1 MTAEQRTVR
10 IGLLGFGTIGSSV
23 YKLIEKEHDQI
34 LEGTGVDLQV
44 ARVLEA
50 ETAKWPAGAPTGQ
63 FTADFADI
71 VDDPTIEVVVEV
83 IGGTTF
89 AFDFVDAAMRKGKH
103 IVTANKQ
110 LLASR
115 GQSLFTLA
123 KDRERH
129 LRFEASVAGAIPII
143 KVMRESMIAAGLHTV
158 YGIVN
163 GTTNYI
169 LTHMYNEE
177 GDYSDILVRAQE
189 LGYAE
194 ADPTADVGGGDAAA
208 KMAILASIAFH
219 SRVTLGDVAYT
230 GIQDISL
237 ADVRYAKDLGFVV
250 KLIGAARLIDGHVSV
265 RVFPALLPAVHPL
278 AAIGGSN
285 NAVFL
290 QGDSIGE
297 IMLMGPGAGG
307 SPTATAVVSDIVSI
321 ANTKDVGFLQ
331 ACSCYRNLGF
341 LPAEDVESAFFI
353 KMNVA
358 DQTGVLAKIAAAFAE
373 HSVSIASMI
382 QKGRGDEAELVLI
395 THPTKE
401 KDFFA
406 AIEKAKA
413 FSCMQERADDPQG
426 AVGLLPPV
434 GRGRGCGG
442 RPGHE
447 ERVGWKKKTARA

>member
-1 MTAEQRTVR
+1 MAMEQRIVR

-23 YKLIEKEHDQI
+23 YRLIKKEHDQI

-44 ARVLEA
+44 AKILEIM
-50 ETAKWPAGAPTGQ
+50 TDKWPADVPSGL
-63 FTADFADI
+63 FTTDYSEI
-71 VDDPTIEVVVEV
+71 LEDPSIEIVVEV

-89 AFDFVDAAMRKGKH
+89 AFDFIDAAMRRGKN

-115 GQSLFTLA
+115 GQTLFTLA
-123 KDRERH
+123 KELKRH

-169 LTHMYNEE
+169 LTHMYDEE
-177 GDYSDILVRAQE
+177 GDYADILTRAQE

-219 SRVTLGDVAYT
+219 SRVTLADVSYT
-230 GIQDISL
+230 GIQNITL

-250 KLIGAARLIDGHVSV
+250 KLVGAARLIDSKVSV
-265 RVFPALLPAVHPL
+265 RVFPALLPLTHPL
-278 AAIGGSN
+278 AAISGSN

-290 QGDSIGE
+290 QGDTIGE

-307 SPTATAVVSDIVSI
+307 PPTSTAVVSDIVSI

-331 ACSCYRNLGF
+331 SCSCYRTLGF
-341 LPAEDVESAFFI
+341 HPADEVESAFFI

-358 DQTGVLAKIAAAFAE
+358 DQTGVLAQLAEVFAE
-373 HSVSIASMI
+373 HQVSIASMI

-406 AIEKAKA
+406 AIAKTNK
-413 FSCMQERADDPQG
+413 FSFVKSEPMT
-426 AVGLLPPV
+426 L
-434 GRGRGCGG
+434 
-442 RPGHE
+442 
-447 ERVGWKKKTARA
+447 RVL

>member
-1 MTAEQRTVR
+1 MAADQRIVR

-23 YKLIEKEHDQI
+23 YRLILREHDQI

-44 ARVLEA
+44 AKVLES
-50 ETAKWPAGAPTGQ
+50 EPAKWPADAPAGV
-63 FTADFADI
+63 FVADFSEI
-71 VDDPTIEVVVEV
+71 LDDPSIEIVVEV

-89 AFDFVDAAMRKGKH
+89 AYDFIDAAMRKGKN

-115 GQSLFTLA
+115 GQALFTLA
-123 KDRERH
+123 KDEERH

-143 KVMRESMIAAGLHTV
+143 KVMRESMLAAGLHTV

-177 GDYSDILVRAQE
+177 GDYGDILVRAQE

-230 GIQDISL
+230 GIQNVSL

-250 KLIGAARLIDGHVSV
+250 KLIGAARLIDGKVSV
-265 RVFPALLPAVHPL
+265 RVFPALLPLTHPL
-278 AAIGGSN
+278 ASISGSN

-307 SPTATAVVSDIVSI
+307 PPTATAVVSDIISI

-331 ACSCYRNLGF
+331 ACSCYRALGF
-341 LPAEDVESAFFI
+341 YAADEVESAFFI
-353 KMNVA
+353 KMDVA
-358 DQTGVLAKIAAAFAE
+358 DQAGVLAKLAAVFAE
-373 HSVSIASMI
+373 HGVSIASMI

-406 AIEKAKA
+406 AIERAKG
-413 FSCMQERADDPQG
+413 FSFIKSEP
-426 AVGLLPPV
+426 LTL
-434 GRGRGCGG
+434 
-442 RPGHE
+442 
-447 ERVGWKKKTARA
+447 RVL

>member
-1 MTAEQRTVR
+1 MAAEQRTVR
-10 IGLLGFGTIGSSV
+10 VGLLGFGTIGSSV
-23 YKLIEKEHDQI
+23 YKLIQKEHDQI

-44 ARVLEA
+44 AKVLEV
-50 ETAKWPAGAPTGQ
+50 EKAKWPAGAPEGV
-63 FTADFADI
+63 FVSDFAEI
-71 VDDPTIEVVVEV
+71 LDDPSIEIVVEV

-89 AFDFVDAAMRKGKH
+89 AFDFIDAAMRKGKN

-110 LLASR
+110 LLATR
-115 GQSLFTLA
+115 GQALFTLA
-123 KDRERH
+123 KDLKRH
-129 LRFEASVAGAIPII
+129 LRYEAAVAGAIPII
-143 KVMRESMIAAGLHTV
+143 KVMRESMLAAGLHTV

-169 LTHMYNEE
+169 LTKMYNEE
-177 GDYSDILVRAQE
+177 GDYADILVRAQE

-219 SRVTLGDVAYT
+219 SRVTLGDVSYT
-230 GIQDISL
+230 GIQNVSL

-250 KLIGAARLIDGHVSV
+250 KLIGAARLIDGRVSV
-265 RVFPALLPAVHPL
+265 RVFPALLPIGHPL
-278 AAIGGSN
+278 ASISGSN

-290 QGDSIGE
+290 QGETIGE

-307 SPTATAVVSDIVSI
+307 PPTSTAVVSDIISI

-331 ACSCYRNLGF
+331 ACSCYRALGF
-341 LPAEDVESAFFI
+341 YPAEDVESAFFI
-353 KMNVA
+353 KMNVV
-358 DQTGVLAKIAAAFAE
+358 DQAGVLAKIAAVFAE
-373 HSVSIASMI
+373 HAVSIASMI

-406 AIEKAKA
+406 AIDRTKA
-413 FSCMQERADDPQG
+413 FSFVKSEPMT
-426 AVGLLPPV
+426 L
-434 GRGRGCGG
+434 
-442 RPGHE
+442 
-447 ERVGWKKKTARA
+447 RVL